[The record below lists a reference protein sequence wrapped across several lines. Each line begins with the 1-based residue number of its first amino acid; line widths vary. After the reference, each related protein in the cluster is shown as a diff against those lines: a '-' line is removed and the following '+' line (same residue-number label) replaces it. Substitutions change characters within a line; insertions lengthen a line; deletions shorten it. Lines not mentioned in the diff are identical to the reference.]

1 MTQLSMG
8 SRLYISTRLPV
19 DDTKV
24 EFYESLPLVQ
34 IKGIRDGGE
43 ITEQHETLTRNPIS
57 LDFSYQEAVGEVLPS
72 LTWEVIYLESDRG
85 QRLLYDAF
93 RLPAQAFC
101 IKRPDRSQRFFIAK
115 VRLRTDIIVDQS
127 TLKGYRYELDLQCRV
142 LDKSKR

>member
-8 SRLYISTRLPV
+8 SRLFISTRLPV
-19 DDTKV
+19 DATKV
-24 EFYESLPLVQ
+24 EFYESLPFVQ

-43 ITEQHETLTRNPIS
+43 ITEQHETITRNPIS
-57 LDFSYQEAVGEVLPS
+57 LDFSYQESVGEVLPT
-72 LTWEVIYLESDRG
+72 LNWEVIHLESDVG

-101 IKRPDRSQRFFIAK
+101 IKRPDQTQRFFTAK

-127 TLKGYRYELDLQCRV
+127 TLKGYRYELDLQSRI
-142 LDKSKR
+142 LDKP